1 MEKSI
6 SRHCPRCDGTGKII
20 GKFPIYAN
28 DVPLEKRKHT
38 FEIKCDICISGIV
51 DEHFPIRLALGD
63 KLRSMRFK
71 HNLAL
76 REFAK
81 RFELDIYTV
90 SRMERGC
97 KVSDED
103 TAKVLVAFIILEDK

>member
-1 MEKSI
+1 MKKSV

-20 GKFPIYAN
+20 GRFPIYAD
-28 DVPLEKRKHT
+28 DVPSEKRKPT
-38 FEIKCDICISGIV
+38 IEIKCDVCINGIV
-51 DEHFPIRLALGD
+51 DEYFPIRLALGD

-71 HNLAL
+71 HNLTL

-81 RFELDIYTV
+81 RFELDMYTL

-97 KVSDED
+97 KVSDEA
-103 TAKVLVAFIILEDK
+103 TAKVLIAFIILEDK